1 MMRAAQFPPNT
12 GSLSILL
19 AVLVT
24 LGAGLISSGCAARN
38 QAFNQQDYV
47 EIDNP
52 LGGDTPDANAKIWV
66 PKASLE
72 QGIPRGRDLA
82 RKGYEKV
89 ASQGGDAPELT
100 EAAARPKSPVRLRLL
115 LAESGQQSLGPGL
128 LKVLGTAVIARQAP
142 HPSETEALS
151 EPEALRYLAA
161 RSQENAGGPVLFLSK
176 PEGTQ
181 PGARVKAD
189 LYDVRGPWLIRSFWV
204 AIPAP
209 AKDQTPA
216 DAVLAALKGL
226 AETTVSSLA
235 WFPWYGKVVSVS
247 GDRVYLDG
255 GKESGLKAGQLLTVY
270 RGGETVKGVGFAP
283 GPRIATLRVEEF
295 FGNDGAIASTPE
307 AGKIQPG
314 DYLEFETP

>member
-24 LGAGLISSGCAARN
+24 LCAGLISSGCAARN
-38 QAFNQQDYV
+38 QAFNPQDYV
-47 EIDNP
+47 EVDNP
-52 LGGDTPDANAKIWV
+52 FGGDTPDANAKIWV

-72 QGIPRGRDLA
+72 KGIPRGRDLVK
-82 RKGYEKV
+82 KGYEKV
-89 ASQGGDAPELT
+89 VGQGGAAPELT
-100 EAAARPKSPVRLRLL
+100 DAATRPKSPLRLRLL

-142 HPSETEALS
+142 RPSEAEALS

-189 LYDVRGPWLIRSFWV
+189 LYDVRGPLLIRSFWV

-209 AKDQTPA
+209 AKDQAPA

-226 AETTVSSLA
+226 ADTTLSALA
-235 WFPWYGKVVSVS
+235 WFPWYGKVVNVS

-255 GKESGLKAGQLLTVY
+255 GKESGLKAGQLLAVY
-270 RGGETVKGVGFAP
+270 RGGEPVKGVGFAP
-283 GPRIATLRVEEF
+283 GPRVATLKVEEF
-295 FGNDGAIASTPE
+295 FGSDGAIASSPE
-307 AGKIQPG
+307 AGKVQPG
-314 DYLEFETP
+314 DYLELERP